1 MKILVSGSRGLVGS
15 SLVPSLIEDGHEV
28 VRLVRSYPQSGDIMW
43 NPERGEITASDLE
56 GFDAVVHLAGDN
68 IASGRW
74 TAQKKNAIRSSRIDG
89 TKLLCSTL
97 ATLKNKPEV
106 VVSAS
111 AIGYYGNR
119 SDEILTESSKPGDGF
134 LAQVCREW
142 EAATMPAQSAGI
154 RVALMRIG
162 VVLSRDGG
170 ALTKM
175 LPPFRAGVG
184 GKLGT
189 GKQYLSWISI
199 DDLCSIILHTI
210 KTRKLQGPVNAVS
223 PHPVTNEEFTA
234 ALGETLRRPTIFP
247 VPQFAAQLLLG
258 EMADE
263 LLLSST
269 LVKPEK
275 LVSSGYEFSNPQI
288 QQALKCI
295 LNAA

>member
-199 DDLCSIILHTI
+199 DDLCSIILYTI

>member
-74 TAQKKNAIRSSRIDG
+74 TAQKKRAIRSSRIDG
-89 TKLLCSTL
+89 TKLLCSAL

-106 VVSAS
+106 VISAS

-119 SDEILTESSKPGDGF
+119 SDEILTESSKSGDGF